1 MALLNAKRD
10 NDSEISAQ
18 RNTIIKWD
26 VTLSEC
32 SWRNIEDAEVPGVS
46 MTGNRTE
53 EAGGEIKIFKERFF
67 RYG

>member
-26 VTLSEC
+26 VTLSKC

-46 MTGNRTE
+46 MTVNRTE
-53 EAGGEIKIFKERFF
+53 EAGG
-67 RYG
+67 GN